1 MNVFDGLK
9 VPSRGLVFNDSSW
22 QFAYQAIGGL
32 RYDINPVLILDL
44 DYPLSGDDRIDI
56 PDSQY
61 GPPLPHGRQH
71 EQFRGEPDLPVR
83 LAADQCPVDAGAKD
97 ALTRRRRSRSSR
109 ISVSSTSADL
119 GHETRRIP
127 CLLIAPVCSTPCPAG
142 GDAVRGDALLGVAL

>member
-56 PDSQY
+56 RDSQY

-71 EQFRGEPDLPVR
+71 EQFRGEPDLSVR
-83 LAADQCPVDAGAKD
+83 PAAADRCPVDPRAAATLGAPT
-97 ALTRRRRSRSSR
+97 TRPVARPVTGGRRATPSCL
-109 ISVSSTSADL
+109 SAIQQ
-119 GHETRRIP
+119 RRP
-127 CLLIAPVCSTPCPAG
+127 LIR
-142 GDAVRGDALLGVAL
+142 AVAEFP